1 MLLALAIGFGVAHT
15 RLMAQQTT
23 QEIPTESVPESQF
36 PGGDEPASS
45 MGLLNDPPEGDV
57 VFPADS
63 DQGNRKGPLPFLMRR
78 WRELNQGPE
87 VPEEGPSVFGVV
99 GIRGFADGSRMAP
112 NGYEFTPIGDL
123 TLNFNLWICREH
135 HLYGFANGDFWLQ
148 KAAPGITN
156 ARQGAFDF
164 SKREFDMD
172 IGLAWNY
179 WGAQEFRFSM
189 YSLNNLNRGKYKAKP
204 WGFADGTI
212 LENRWYLGD
221 EYTRLGTAEYDIV
234 RANFI
239 SAGYYP
245 SKELVDN
252 IGGRFKPG
260 PFLRAYLTLDLF
272 SPKSYLFTDTQ
283 LIGDRSFEL
292 SLLQEDFGVAFRPFE
307 KAKRLEFRLGGL
319 VVADT
324 QNGETDTS
332 FYGQVRFVY

>member
-1 MLLALAIGFGVAHT
+1 MLALALGIGSVPTG
-15 RLMAQQTT
+15 LLAQQPA
-23 QEIPTESVPESQF
+23 QESPAVSVPGLPNPGQDGSASLIELGNDSPEADAAF
-36 PGGDEPASS
+36 PS
-45 MGLLNDPPEGDV
+45 V
-57 VFPADS
+57 S
-63 DQGNRKGPLPFLMRR
+63 DQVNRKRPLPFLMGR
-78 WRELNQGPE
+78 WRDLNQGPE
-87 VPEEGPSVFGVV
+87 VPGEGPSVFGVV
-99 GIRGFADGSRMAP
+99 GFRGFADGSRMAP

-123 TLNFNLWICREH
+123 ALNFNLWLCREH
-135 HLYGFANGDFWLQ
+135 HFYCFSDGDFWLQ

-164 SKREFDMD
+164 SKREFDLSV
-172 IGLAWNY
+172 GLAWNY
-179 WGAQEFRFSM
+179 WGAQEFRFSA

-245 SKELVDN
+245 TKELVDN
-252 IGGRFKPG
+252 LGERFKPG
-260 PFLRAYLTLDLF
+260 PFLRAYFTLDVF
-272 SPKSYLFTDTQ
+272 TPKSYLFTDTN
-283 LIGDRSFEL
+283 LIGNRSFEL
-292 SLLQEDFGVAFRPFE
+292 AVLQEDFGFAFRPFD

-324 QNGETDTS
+324 QNGDTDTS

>member
-1 MLLALAIGFGVAHT
+1 MDSGGQTKQISVNPGMNGAEPPSPQVSVAT
-15 RLMAQQTT
+15 PTPEEAPSAPSRLNEDSPFQV
-23 QEIPTESVPESQF
+23 E
-36 PGGDEPASS
+36 EPPDSPPNG
-45 MGLLNDPPEGDV
+45 MGAKP
-57 VFPADS
+57 
-63 DQGNRKGPLPFLMRR
+63 PLPFLMGC
-78 WRELNQGPE
+78 WRDLNPSPD
-87 VPEEGPSVFGVV
+87 VPDEGPAVFGVV
-99 GIRGFADGSRMAP
+99 GVRGFADGNRMAP

-123 TLNFNLWICREH
+123 TMNFNLWLWREH
-135 HLYGFANGDFWLQ
+135 HLYGFADGDFWLQ

-156 ARQGAFDF
+156 SKQGAFDF

-172 IGLAWNY
+172 LGLAWNY

-221 EYTRLGTAEYDIV
+221 EYSRLGSTEYDIV

-245 SKELVDN
+245 TKELVDN

-260 PFLRAYLTLDLF
+260 PFLRAYLTENLF
-272 SPKSYLFTDTQ
+272 THKCYLYTDTQ
-283 LIGDRSFEL
+283 LIGNRSFEL
-292 SLLQEDFGVAFRPFE
+292 ALLQEDFGIGLRPFDRT
-307 KAKRLEFRLGGL
+307 KRLEFRLGGL
-319 VVADT
+319 VIADT
-324 QNGETDTS
+324 QHATTDTS

>member
-1 MLLALAIGFGVAHT
+1 
-15 RLMAQQTT
+15 
-23 QEIPTESVPESQF
+23 
-36 PGGDEPASS
+36 
-45 MGLLNDPPEGDV
+45 MG
-57 VFPADS
+57 
-63 DQGNRKGPLPFLMRR
+63 R
-78 WRELNQGPE
+78 WRDLNQGPE
-87 VPEEGPSVFGVV
+87 VPGEGPSVFGVV
-99 GIRGFADGSRMAP
+99 GFRGFADGKRMAP

-123 TLNFNLWICREH
+123 AMNFNLWFWREH
-135 HLYGFANGDFWLQ
+135 HLYGFADGDFWLQ

-172 IGLAWNY
+172 LGLAWNY

-221 EYTRLGTAEYDIV
+221 EYSRLGTAEYDIV

-252 IGGRFKPG
+252 LGGRFKPG
-260 PFLRAYLTLDLF
+260 PFLRAYLTHDVF
-272 SPKSYLFTDTQ
+272 THKSYLYTDTQ
-283 LIGDRSFEL
+283 LIGNRSFEL
-292 SLLQEDFGVAFRPFE
+292 AVLQEDFGIALRPFDR
-307 KAKRLEFRLGGL
+307 ANRLEFRIGGL

-332 FYGQVRFVY
+332 FYGQIRFVY